1 VLSIGKLGRGQEGY
15 YLQAVA
21 RGVED
26 YYLGSGEAP
35 GRWIG
40 GGCGGSGPDGRVGAD
55 ALRAV
60 LDARS
65 PVDPQRSLISHR
77 RPDRLP
83 GYDLTFSAPKG
94 VSLLFALGGPELMLE
109 VRRAHDAAVAA
120 ALGYLEREAG
130 EVRRGKDASPGCRAV
145 GSSRRRSG
153 TAPPRR
159 DPQLHRTSGREHDPR
174 RRRPLLAADGQQ
186 LYAQAK
192 TAGTLFQPP
201 WRRRAA

>member
-1 VLSIGKLGRGQEGY
+1 MLSIGKLGRGQEGY

-21 RGVED
+21 RGVDD

-40 GGCGGSGPDGRVGAD
+40 GGCGGLGLSGRAGAD

-60 LDARS
+60 LDGRS
-65 PVDPQRSLISHR
+65 PIDPRRSLLALR

-94 VSLLFALGGPELMLE
+94 VSPPFALGGPELMLG

-120 ALGYLEREAG
+120 AL
-130 EVRRGKDASPGCRAV
+130 V
-145 GSSRRRSG
+145 GSRLRRTFPRPPAQRP
-153 TAPPRR
+153 AP
-159 DPQLHRTSGREHDPR
+159 G
-174 RRRPLLAADGQQ
+174 
-186 LYAQAK
+186 
-192 TAGTLFQPP
+192 
-201 WRRRAA
+201 